1 MGTWPGGSFL
11 YHLRRG
17 APPPTVPFHT
27 CVDCALHPC
36 ALWVCG
42 PYVWPPAVCTPH
54 SAWLAPSLP
63 SPPRCKLRSHCH
75 WDLKYLHP
83 RRKSTHLVPL
93 GTHEQVEPGVDP
105 PATWGAQGTIRP
117 VAPGPALLRVPA
129 RARGG
134 QRRPQLPLCL
144 PGVEMSG
151 LAAPSVNFDQGK
163 YLLGPMITERE
174 RRVTCRQQRGTP
186 YQGLARSKAVQD
198 YVLIPHHH

>member
-1 MGTWPGGSFL
+1 MA
-11 YHLRRG
+11 RRVLSIPPPQG
-17 APPPTVPFHT
+17 CAPPTVPFHT

-105 PATWGAQGTIRP
+105 PRHMGCPGDHPTSRSWACPSESPRQSQGWPAATPAPTVSSWG
-117 VAPGPALLRVPA
+117 
-129 RARGG
+129 
-134 QRRPQLPLCL
+134 
-144 PGVEMSG
+144 
-151 LAAPSVNFDQGK
+151 
-163 YLLGPMITERE
+163 
-174 RRVTCRQQRGTP
+174 
-186 YQGLARSKAVQD
+186 
-198 YVLIPHHH
+198 